1 VNKVRLIVGITG
13 CNRLYYTRALLTS
26 LASFKQSYSNKIEI
40 IVVYIDNGSSEPGL
54 TQYLKDSQVID
65 ELTLNEDRDTSQ
77 DVWRGKNQLIRRALA
92 SSGWIDPKKRKT
104 NVLLML
110 QDDVQIVNIHAL
122 YKSVIDFYR
131 FNMNYM
137 SVQSVRR
144 TTLESNI
151 NKKISPNTSP
161 TTGAKYWLS
170 MNRHLG
176 TTGLF
181 NPAVFDKI
189 GLYPVEE
196 EYRKF
201 EGFTNCEDWMTARA
215 AQSGI
220 IDVVTI
226 PHVASMSSI
235 WNDPR
240 GMHCLVK
247 HDRRCGHYIPANS
260 EDDLYYEM
268 LSDEE
273 NLVLE
278 SFPIPIS
285 FNETTRPIGW
295 ELSRDENGDMMKF
308 DRSRI
313 ILEGPFHN
321 FDGTPWKPRPEDNKE
336 EDIHDWHDSKI
347 VE

>member
-1 VNKVRLIVGITG
+1 VNKIRLIVGITG
-13 CNRLYYTRALLTS
+13 CNRLYYTRALLAS
-26 LASFKQSYSNKIEI
+26 LASFKQNYANKIET
-40 IVVYIDNGSSEPGL
+40 IVVYVDNGSSEPKL
-54 TQYLKDSQVID
+54 IDFLKSSSTID
-65 ELTLNEDRDTSQ
+65 ELVLNEDRDTSQ
-77 DVWRGKNQLIRRALA
+77 DVWRGKNQLIRRCLA
-92 SSGWIDPKKRKT
+92 SKGWIDPKRRKT

-110 QDDVQIVNIHAL
+110 QDDVQIVNVHAL
-122 YKSVIDFYR
+122 YKSVVDFYR

-144 TTLESNI
+144 STLETNI

-161 TTGAKYWLS
+161 TTGAKYWLT

-181 NPAVFDKI
+181 NPTVFDKI
-189 GLYPVEE
+189 GLYPIEE

-215 AQSGI
+215 SQAGI
-220 IDVVTI
+220 IDVITI

-247 HDRRCGHYIPANS
+247 HDRRCGHYIKAPS
-260 EDDLYYEM
+260 DDDLYYEM
-268 LSDEE
+268 LTDEE
-273 NLVLE
+273 NHVLE
-278 SFPIPIS
+278 SFPIPVS

-321 FDGTPWKPRPEDNKE
+321 FDGTPWE
-336 EDIHDWHDSKI
+336 ESGTVDVEENIHDWQNNKN